1 MMSKRVLVTVSCLF
15 ALSCICSPGAMG
27 QMAGT
32 GSVAGTVTD
41 PSGAVVVGAQV
52 TLTDASTNAQRTATS
67 NEAGRYLFP
76 NLPPGTYSMTTTRE
90 GFRVAKV
97 SSLTVNLGTTLTV
110 DVAMELGTVSQTV
123 EVVATPSE
131 LQVTNSTIGNTVS
144 GDMLQPLP
152 SRGRDVSSFV
162 TMQPGVSPDGS
173 GGGTVL
179 DQAVFMLDGRTH
191 SN

>member
-1 MMSKRVLVTVSCLF
+1 
-15 ALSCICSPGAMG
+15 
-27 QMAGT
+27 MAGT

-76 NLPPGTYSMTTTRE
+76 NLPPGTYSMTTTKE

-144 GDMLQPLP
+144 GDMLQSLP
-152 SRGRDVSSFV
+152 SLGRDVSSFV
-162 TMQPGVSPDGS
+162 T
-173 GGGTVL
+173 
-179 DQAVFMLDGRTH
+179 
-191 SN
+191 